1 MAWVQSPESVLEK
14 VAGPD
19 SRNFGYNFALTVSQS
34 ARSIASRGE
43 SLATGRQ
50 QSACS
55 TDTKD
60 AAPTKEH
67 ARLAEPHAG
76 RVAPWRKWGPYV
88 SDRSWGG
95 VREDYSA
102 DGNAWDFVTHDQA
115 RSKAYRWGEDGIAG
129 ICDRY
134 QLLVFALAFWN
145 GHDPILKERMFG
157 LSCNEGNHGEDVK
170 EYWFHLDNTPTHSYM
185 RMLYKYPQRE
195 YPYRQLIEENRR
207 RGSGPE
213 FELLDTAIFDDD
225 RYWDIFVEYAKE
237 SPEDICIRV
246 EAFNRGPDTAE
257 FHFLPH
263 LWFRNTWSWTD
274 PPTGEPTIQV
284 GTAGKQHATF
294 VADDSAAKPLQN
306 IQLQYALGRRYLYAQ
321 TGGEFL
327 FTNNETN
334 AARLYGPSAVNR
346 SPYVKDAFHRYVV
359 NGERL
364 VNPTQI
370 GTKACVHY
378 RCEVAGKS
386 SVVFRLRLSE
396 KEMVNPLQ
404 EVDKIVELRKQ
415 EADEF
420 YAAIHPLKATEEER
434 LIQRRAFAG
443 MLWSK
448 QIYLFD
454 VHKWLEGDSVPPPEG
469 HKKIRN
475 VHWRH
480 LNSMRVLTIPDKWE
494 FPWFASWDLAFQCTT
509 LSLIDP
515 GFAKENLEA
524 MVFEQ
529 FQHPNGQI
537 PAYEWE
543 FSDLNPPVH
552 AWAVW
557 RVYQNEKVRT
567 GKGDKEF
574 LEKCLHKLLMNFAW
588 WVNRV
593 DSAGNNVFEGGF
605 LGLDNITVVDRSE
618 KLPGGAVLEQ
628 SDATGWMGFFCL
640 YLMRAALELANY
652 DQAYE
657 LLATKFFEHFIYI
670 GAAMKK
676 MGGRN
681 YQLWDEQDGFFYDVL
696 RLPNG
701 DFKKFR
707 LRSMVGLIPLYAVEV
722 IDREDLDPH
731 PGFLGNV
738 EWFIRNR
745 PDLVGHACYSV
756 EGQRYV
762 LSIADSGQFARVLQ
776 YIWDPDEF
784 LAPHGIRSLS
794 KHHEQ
799 HPFCFGGSCVG
810 YEPAES
816 SVRIK
821 GGNSN
826 WRGPLC
832 FPTTYLLIRS
842 LLKFARALG
851 PEFAVTT
858 AGNSGRHTTPLAMGA
873 EIADRMIGLFRKD
886 ERGHRPCFG
895 PYRKFQED
903 PHWQDCLLFNE
914 YYHGDTGQGLG
925 ASHQTGWSGLVANL
939 IDEWRR

>member
-1 MAWVQSPESVLEK
+1 MDANK
-14 VAGPD
+14 N
-19 SRNFGYNFALTVSQS
+19 SRP
-34 ARSIASRGE
+34 
-43 SLATGRQ
+43 
-50 QSACS
+50 
-55 TDTKD
+55 D
-60 AAPTKEH
+60 AAATKEH
-67 ARLAEPHAG
+67 ARLAEIGGGSVP
-76 RVAPWRKWGPYV
+76 PWQKWGPYV
-88 SDRSWGG
+88 SDRSWGS

-102 DGNAWDFVTHDQA
+102 DGNAWDFLPHDHA
-115 RSKAYRWGEDGIAG
+115 RSKAYRWGDDGIAG

-145 GHDPILKERMFG
+145 GRDPILKERMFG
-157 LSCNEGNHGEDVK
+157 LSSNEGNHGEDVK

-195 YPYRQLIEENRR
+195 YPYNRLIEESRR
-207 RGSGPE
+207 RGAGAE
-213 FELLDTAIFDDD
+213 FELLDAGIFDDD
-225 RYWDIFVEYAKE
+225 RYFDIFIEYAKE

-246 EAFNRGPDTAE
+246 EAFNRGPDAAAL
-257 FHFLPH
+257 HLLPH
-263 LWFRNTWSWTD
+263 LWFRNTWSWTN
-274 PPTGEPTIQV
+274 PPSGKPIIRQGERTPEDR
-284 GTAGKQHATF
+284 AAAKQHVML
-294 VADDSAAKPLQN
+294 VADDSTAKPLQN
-306 IQLQYALGRRYLYAQ
+306 IQLQYALGQRYLYAAS
-321 TGGEFL
+321 GGELL
-327 FTNNETN
+327 FTDNETN
-334 AARLYGPSAVNR
+334 ASRLYGASALNL
-346 SPYVKDAFHRYVV
+346 SAYVKDAFHRYVV
-359 NGERL
+359 NGEAC
-364 VNPTQI
+364 VNPRLM

-378 RCEVAGKS
+378 HSEVAAGS
-386 SVVFRLRLSE
+386 SIVLRLRLTDRQMAEPLRDVDAVIE
-396 KEMVNPLQ
+396 K
-404 EVDKIVELRKQ
+404 RKR

-420 YAAIHPLKATEEER
+420 YAAIHPPKATEEEK

-443 MLWSK
+443 MLWGK

-454 VHKWLEGDSVPPPEG
+454 VERWLEGDSLAPPAG
-469 HKKIRN
+469 HKNVRN
-475 VHWRH
+475 KHWRH

-509 LSLIDP
+509 LSLVDP
-515 GFAKENLEA
+515 EFAKDNLLA
-524 MVFEQ
+524 MLFEQ

-567 GKGDKEF
+567 GTGDTAF

-593 DSAGNNVFEGGF
+593 DSTGNNVFEGGF

-618 KLPGGAVLEQ
+618 KLPGGAILEQ

-640 YLMRAALELANY
+640 YLMRAALELANH
-652 DQAYE
+652 DKAYE
-657 LLATKFFEHFIYI
+657 LLATKFFEHFIYV

-701 DFKKFR
+701 DFNKFR
-707 LRSMVGLIPLYAVEV
+707 LRSLVGLIPLYAVEV
-722 IDREDLDPH
+722 IERADLDPH
-731 PGFLGNV
+731 PEFLGNV
-738 EWFIRNR
+738 EWFIKNR
-745 PDLVGHACYSV
+745 SDLVGNACYSAD
-756 EGQRYV
+756 GQRYV
-762 LSIADSGQFARVLQ
+762 LSIADSEQFARILQ
-776 YIWDPDEF
+776 YVWDPAEF

-794 KHHEQ
+794 KYHER
-799 HPFCFGGSCVG
+799 HPFCFGGECVG
-810 YEPAES
+810 YEPGES

-826 WRGPLC
+826 WRGPLW

-842 LLKFARALG
+842 LLKFSRGLG
-851 PEFAVTT
+851 ADFAVTT
-858 AGNSGRHTTPLAMGA
+858 AGSGGRAITPLAMA
-873 EIADRMIGLFRKD
+873 EEIADRMIGLFRRND
-886 ERGHRPCFG
+886 AGQRPCFG
-895 PYRKFQED
+895 RYRKFQED
-903 PHWQDCLLFNE
+903 PHWRDCLLFHE

-925 ASHQTGWSGLVANL
+925 ASHQTGWTGIVANL